1 MHKTQQSVNMNYLKW
16 MMEPNMETILIA
28 LCIAICGGLIGYLF
42 GYRTGSNDIEQVY
55 KDVYDIKDY

>member
-1 MHKTQQSVNMNYLKW
+1 
-16 MMEPNMETILIA
+16 METILIA